1 MNFEEFK
8 NRVKILEPLITKEY
22 RKKYIDTFVDTNCEY
37 YDDIRNLK
45 LFSDG
50 WCYTRYLW
58 DCLKEPCQI
67 NWSDIVLY
75 QNCLG
80 SVLVFWDIHSCERIL
95 IPDYWKF
102 PKNACLE
109 LNFDDLC
116 NNKEF
121 FPEDLYIFD
130 ASFKWT
136 IVFTHETDRKEQPLF
151 LKSGVILENRLL
163 EV

>member
-8 NRVKILEPLITKEY
+8 NRVKILEPVIAEEY
-22 RKKYIDTFVDTNCEY
+22 RKKYIDAFIDTDCEY
-37 YDDIRNLK
+37 YSDIRNLK
-45 LFSDG
+45 PFSDG

-67 NWSDIVLY
+67 NWSDIISY
-75 QNCLG
+75 QKCLK
-80 SVLVFWDIHSCERIL
+80 SVLVFWDIHSYERIL
-95 IPDYWKF
+95 IPHYWKF

-121 FPEDLYIFD
+121 LPEDLYIFD
-130 ASFKWT
+130 TSFKWT
-136 IVFTHETDRKEQPLF
+136 IVFTHETDRNEQPLF
-151 LKSGVILENRLL
+151 LYYGVIELGR
-163 EV
+163 